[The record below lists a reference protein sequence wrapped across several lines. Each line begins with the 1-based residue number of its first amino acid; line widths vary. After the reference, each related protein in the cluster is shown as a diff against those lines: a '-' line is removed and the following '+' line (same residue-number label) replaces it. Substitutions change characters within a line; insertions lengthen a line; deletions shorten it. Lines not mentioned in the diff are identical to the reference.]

1 MFRYV
6 KHGSIGIGIGIRFK
20 GIAVDS
26 VQSVQDGPNQG
37 VHTTQRACDLALSCV
52 SLSLHVTIEEDFPQE
67 GAVCI

>member
-1 MFRYV
+1 M
-6 KHGSIGIGIGIRFK
+6 
-20 GIAVDS
+20 DS